1 MAVQR
6 EANGRERLAADS
18 ADRFLADMYERLPVA
33 RPSLLTGVASL
44 FDFAGVFAPRV
55 PASLSARTDAE
66 ALAAAWEAVG
76 RDMWRMFPDDM
87 EMEEPEAAQGDRDC

>member
-6 EANGRERLAADS
+6 EVNGRERLAADS
-18 ADRFLADMYERLPVA
+18 ADRLLADMCERLPVA

-55 PASLSARTDAE
+55 PASLSDRTDAE

-76 RDMWRMFPDDM
+76 RDMWRVFPDGI
-87 EMEEPEAAQGDRDC
+87 EADVDEDEAG

>member
-18 ADRFLADMYERLPVA
+18 ADRLLADMYERLPVA

-55 PASLSARTDAE
+55 PARSLRMTDTE

-76 RDMWRMFPDDM
+76 RDMWRLFPDGI
-87 EMEEPEAAQGDRDC
+87 EADVDEDETG